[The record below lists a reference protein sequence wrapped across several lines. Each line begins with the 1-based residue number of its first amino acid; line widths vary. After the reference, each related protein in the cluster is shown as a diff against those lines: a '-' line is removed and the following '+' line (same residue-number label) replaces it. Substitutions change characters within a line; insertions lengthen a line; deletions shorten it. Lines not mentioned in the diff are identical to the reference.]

1 MQRWT
6 PPEPDQFKIPLSN
19 KLAPTQRTRALEL
32 LKAFLKE
39 AMSAIEVESNSV
51 VHQEAD
57 DD

>member
-1 MQRWT
+1 MRPWT
-6 PPEPDQFKIPLSN
+6 PPEPDLFKILLSN
-19 KLAPTQRTRALEL
+19 ELAPTQRTRALEL

-39 AMSAIEVESNSV
+39 AMSAIEVESDSI

>member
-6 PPEPDQFKIPLSN
+6 PPEPDLFKIPLSHE
-19 KLAPTQRTRALEL
+19 LAPTQRTRALEL
-32 LKAFLKE
+32 LKALLKE
-39 AMSAIEVESNSV
+39 AMSAIEVESNSI

>member
-6 PPEPDQFKIPLSN
+6 PPEPDLFKILLSN
-19 KLAPTQRTRALEL
+19 ELAPTQRTRALEL
-32 LKAFLKE
+32 LKALLKE
-39 AMSAIEVESNSV
+39 AMSAIEVENDSI